1 MKSPADPM
9 VAGISS
15 AAGQISSNSLE
26 DGLRLHQHV
35 AQPGGSVAAQPT
47 APQVDS
53 FATLQGRAAKPQREA
68 ALKDNDRAAGKPVRQ

>member
-1 MKSPADPM
+1 MAK
-9 VAGISS
+9 VAGMQFNIAADSGSIAGSS
-15 AAGQISSNSLE
+15 LD
-26 DGLRLHQHV
+26 DGLKLHQHV